1 MEAMEYFRDRENPN
15 RISAV
20 RWHNLGEAHCFSGG
34 GYVGPSLSASCS
46 LVYPLPIGYDNYE
59 PTVTRRTEY
68 VFVARC
74 KNCHREFHLNPD
86 VPIAPAY
93 CGLGMTHGCGSSEWH
108 VFKRLIEVEPD
119 SEYVDDCIYSDTRV
133 TKQHR
138 LVGTYVEPGCL
149 TLPPMTRKEVS
160 TFRKKWEQLVHRV
173 KAETFS

>member
-1 MEAMEYFRDRENPN
+1 MSILGPLTRDMSVET
-15 RISAV
+15 V
-20 RWHNLGEAHCFSGG
+20 RWHNLKEAHCFSGG
-34 GYVGPSLSASCS
+34 SFVAPPLSGGYFSAYR
-46 LVYPLPIGYDNYE
+46 VPE
-59 PTVTRRTEY
+59 PTVTRRPKY

-74 KNCHREFHLNPD
+74 KNCHREFHLDPD

-138 LVGTYVEPGCL
+138 E
-149 TLPPMTRKEVS
+149 
-160 TFRKKWEQLVHRV
+160 
-173 KAETFS
+173 

>member
-1 MEAMEYFRDRENPN
+1 MD
-15 RISAV
+15 IV
-20 RWHNLGEAHCFSGG
+20 RWHNLEEAHWFSGGPYVAPPLSGG
-34 GYVGPSLSASCS
+34 GYCS
-46 LVYPLPIGYDNYE
+46 LYPMSYSE
-59 PTVTRRTEY
+59 PTVTRRSEY

-86 VPIAPAY
+86 VPIAPVY

-149 TLPPMTRKEVS
+149 TLPSMTKKEAS
-160 TFRKKWEQLVHRV
+160 TFREKWERV
-173 KAETFS
+173 IRHVRQNSCTPGGM